1 MELLDTKERP
11 SYVRFE
17 RVAMENKAASLAA
30 GHYVAYDIDY
40 ALITSPGSKDI
51 FKSKAE
57 NWIADLKQQAN
68 VDRIPREWVNHY
80 LKQYQAWKEG
90 QELPLNGT
98 PIRGWGVLSPAQQE
112 AIIHNNVLT
121 VEDLAT
127 LNEEGLRRIG
137 MGAVQMKTKASAWV
151 AQLQDKGPLVQEIAA
166 VKSENAVLRTS
177 LESLQRQVASLQEG
191 MQRQDSGS
199 IVTSMTQL
207 GSELID
213 HAMAAPTAVL
223 PDSPKRKR
231 RTVLP
236 LSE

>member
-1 MELLDTKERP
+1 M
-11 SYVRFE
+11 
-17 RVAMENKAASLAA
+17 
-30 GHYVAYDIDY
+30 
-40 ALITSPGSKDI
+40 
-51 FKSKAE
+51 
-57 NWIADLKQQAN
+57 
-68 VDRIPREWVNHY
+68 
-80 LKQYQAWKEG
+80 
-90 QELPLNGT
+90 NGT

-207 GSELID
+207 GSELD